1 MAGRKVV
8 CVVCDSLGV
17 GGAPD
22 AADFGDEGADT
33 LAHASAAAG
42 GVRLPSLGAIGLG
55 HLTRVAGVPPAA
67 APTGVVARLV
77 ERSAAKDTTT
87 GHWEMMGVVSER
99 PPPLYPDGFP
109 PEVIGPFSA
118 AIGRGVLGNR
128 PASGTQIIK
137 ELGDEHVATGRPIV
151 YTSGDSV
158 FQIAAHKRVVPLE
171 QLYHWCR
178 TARGLLTGEHA
189 LGRVIA
195 RPFEG
200 PSGDYRRTT
209 ERRDYAL
216 APPGPTVLQALQDAG
231 VHTLGVGKIED
242 IFSWQGLEDS
252 RHTGDNDSSLDAT
265 AAFLQEADRPAFVF
279 ANLVDFDM
287 VYGHRRDPAG
297 YAACLERLDRRL
309 PELLGLLGAEDW
321 LFLTADHGCDPTW
334 RGTDHTRERV
344 PLLAWSP
351 GGTAGRALADRG
363 SFADLGATVAELFG
377 VPAPGPGRSFATD
390 LPGPG
395 GRGNG
400 PR

>member
-8 CVVCDSLGV
+8 CVVCGPPGG

-22 AADFGDEGADT
+22 AADCGDEGADT

-178 TARGLLTGEHA
+178 AARGLLTGEHA
-189 LGRVIA
+189 VGRVIA

-209 ERRDYAL
+209 ERLDYAL
-216 APPGPTVLQALQDAG
+216 APPGPTVLQALPCSGA
-231 VHTLGVGKIED
+231 
-242 IFSWQGLEDS
+242 S
-252 RHTGDNDSSLDAT
+252 RTPGCAPW
-265 AAFLQEADRPAFVF
+265 AAARS
-279 ANLVDFDM
+279 
-287 VYGHRRDPAG
+287 R
-297 YAACLERLDRRL
+297 
-309 PELLGLLGAEDW
+309 
-321 LFLTADHGCDPTW
+321 TS
-334 RGTDHTRERV
+334 
-344 PLLAWSP
+344 SP
-351 GGTAGRALADRG
+351 GGAWRTPATPATTTPPWTPRPRSCGRPTGPRSCSPTWSTSTWSTATGATPPGTPPAWSGWTGAGRSCPGCWARSAGCSLPPTTA
-363 SFADLGATVAELFG
+363 AT
-377 VPAPGPGRSFATD
+377 P
-390 LPGPG
+390 PG
-395 GRGNG
+395 GA
-400 PR
+400 PTTPASAS